1 MNTTYQVS
9 EVKLTYKPKVKASE
23 RMGIYSSNDTY
34 QLLKENF
41 YDADTIEY
49 RESFKIVLLN
59 RANKVLGVTQVSEGG
74 LNSTPVD
81 IRIIMQAAILANA
94 SAIILSH
101 NHPSGNLRPSSDDKS
116 ITAQINQAAKIMQL
130 QILDHIILTSEDY
143 YSFADEGLI

>member
-23 RMGIYSSNDTY
+23 RMSIYSSNDTY

-130 QILDHIILTSEDY
+130 QILDHIILTSEGY